1 MKTSVI
7 IFSSLILSMLLACS
21 QEENQLN
28 QSVNAVIGDVSYF
41 KTFGEAPDKNIE
53 ESLRIKTHLMY
64 VENLLRGRDVSSL
77 SKEKQ
82 EKRLEML
89 NLLNTY
95 WNAGEFPK
103 NYDFQ
108 NQRVP
113 CFIDKEGNICA
124 VGYLIEHSS
133 GRELAEE
140 INGKFKYSPLLE
152 MEDEAVEY
160 WIESSGL
167 TKKECAMIQPW
178 YGYAPNVNIRYPY
191 GLSSSLLIGLNLS
204 LNVVNGIHIN
214 KERND
219 WFIPTLGCLSGSAQL
234 ILGMIYYP
242 VYDPNTLA
250 NVPQQ
255 NLSIANIAIGT
266 STFILSTWNLVSNRK
281 KKKRSFAWNVYGFP
295 TRNKNFEVGF
305 SLSKTL

>member
-1 MKTSVI
+1 MKTSII
-7 IFSSLILSMLLACS
+7 IFSSLMLSMLFACS
-21 QEENQLN
+21 QKENQLN
-28 QSVNAVIGDVSYF
+28 QSVNAVIGDISYL
-41 KTFGEAPDKNIE
+41 KTFGEVPSINIE

-82 EKRLEML
+82 MKRLEML

-95 WNAGEFPK
+95 WNAGEFPR

-113 CFIDKEGNICA
+113 CFIDRDGNICA

-133 GRELAEE
+133 GREVAEE
-140 INGKFKYSPLLE
+140 INVKFKYSPLHK
-152 MEDEAVEY
+152 MEDEAIEY

-178 YGYAPNVNIRYPY
+178 YGYNPNNNIRYPY

-219 WFIPTLGCLSGSAQL
+219 RFIPILGCLSGSAQM

-242 VYDPNTLA
+242 VYNPNTTA
-250 NVPQQ
+250 NLPD
-255 NLSIANIAIGT
+255 
-266 STFILSTWNLVSNRK
+266 RK
-281 KKKRSFAWNVYGFP
+281 SV
-295 TRNKNFEVGF
+295 V
-305 SLSKTL
+305 